1 MKRINTIS
9 SIFLG
14 LLTAGSFISAQTT
27 YEFTNA
33 GATGRTGPTQAQ
45 VNSAYANTNLNNAVT
60 INTQG
65 IQEWTVPTG
74 GLYKFTVYGAQG
86 AGTNSYTGGKG
97 AKIYGE
103 ITLNANDVLL
113 IVVGQQGLGSSSG
126 ATGGGGGTYVAKKVA
141 NGNHIPLIIAGGGSG
156 VGGSVSGNN
165 GGNGNPGLATEAAG
179 AGDNCNNNG
188 DGVSHGGGSAQSC
201 GNGAG
206 GGGGWQSDGK
216 SSGSYGSQRGYG
228 FLSGG

>member
-1 MKRINTIS
+1 MRRINYILP
-9 SIFLG
+9 IFLG

-45 VNSAYANTNLNNAVT
+45 VNSAYASTNLNNAVT

-86 AGTNSYTGGKG
+86 AGTNTYTGGKG

-141 NGNHIPLIIAGGGSG
+141 NGNHIPLIIAGGGG
-156 VGGSVSGNN
+156 CLVV
-165 GGNGNPGLATEAAG
+165 
-179 AGDNCNNNG
+179 
-188 DGVSHGGGSAQSC
+188 
-201 GNGAG
+201 
-206 GGGGWQSDGK
+206 
-216 SSGSYGSQRGYG
+216 
-228 FLSGG
+228 